1 MLMRTTLLAFALAPL
16 FATAASAAELP
27 KQITIATEGAY
38 PPWNFTKP
46 DGSVGGYEI
55 DLVDA
60 LCKKMQ
66 IECKVI
72 AQDWDGIIPGLTA
85 GKYDAIVASM
95 GVTEERKKVVAFSIP
110 YARSPNGFLT
120 LGNGGL
126 AKLSGTGSSF
136 SFAKSE
142 ADAIHAI
149 DELKTALKGKIIGVQ
164 SGSTAANFTD
174 TYFKDL
180 KPVEYPSFEQL
191 GLELTAGRID
201 VAVANVTAFKA
212 VIDANPP
219 GTLVLTGPTFSG
231 GVLGL
236 GTANAAFR
244 PADQDLRTAFDAAID
259 AVNKDGTNKALT
271 EKWFGTDI
279 SIHDL
284 GKIDGSA
291 PGRSRQS
298 TGLTAR

>member
-1 MLMRTTLLAFALAPL
+1 MLALALAPMI
-16 FATAASAAELP
+16 FTGAVAAELP

-46 DGSVGGYEI
+46 DGSVDGYEI
-55 DLVDA
+55 DLIAV

-85 GKYDAIVASM
+85 GKYDAIIASM
-95 GVTEERKKVVAFSIP
+95 GVTEERKKVVAFSLP
-110 YARSPNGFLT
+110 YARAPNGFLT
-120 LGNGGL
+120 TGNGGL
-126 AKLSGTGSSF
+126 ADLPGTGSSF
-136 SFAKSE
+136 DLAKSE
-142 ADAIHAI
+142 ANATHAI
-149 DELKTALKGKIIGVQ
+149 DELKTALQGKTIGVQ

-174 TYFKDL
+174 AYFKDL
-180 KPVEYPSFEQL
+180 KLAEYPSFEQL
-191 GLELTAGRID
+191 GLELTAGRLD

-219 GTLVLTGPTFSG
+219 GTLVLSGPTFSG

-236 GTANAAFR
+236 GTTNVALR
-244 PADQDLRTAFDAAID
+244 LADEDLRKAFDAAID

-271 EKWFGTDI
+271 EKWFGVDI
-279 SIHDL
+279 SIHD
-284 GKIDGSA
+284 
-291 PGRSRQS
+291 
-298 TGLTAR
+298 